1 LSVWVALFICVL
13 LKGTMNLID
22 LYPQVRWTHI
32 SLVLISGALF
42 AARGIGVLLGAGWSM
57 APVVRR
63 FSYSIDTALLGAA
76 LLLLFMLNINPF
88 AVSWLSAKIA
98 LLLLYILLG
107 TLALKRARTE
117 RMQQVCFVAAMATYG
132 FMLSVALAHHP
143 LGAFV
148 AWQSVRQ

>member
-1 LSVWVALFICVL
+1 LSVWVALSICVL

-42 AARGIGVLLGAGWSM
+42 AARGIGVLLGVGWSM

-76 LLLLFMLNINPF
+76 LLLLFMNISPSPS
-88 AVSWLSAKIA
+88 VGLVPLA
-98 LLLLYILLG
+98 LFLYIVLHTG
-107 TLALKRARTE
+107 TRRART
-117 RMQQVCFVAAMATYG
+117 AHAT
-132 FMLSVALAHHP
+132 SALWRR
-143 LGAFV
+143 
-148 AWQSVRQ
+148 WQPGSC